1 MTQLERLIILRVF
14 DNLRDLGWLPYET
27 QPDAYDSSWQE
38 TTPDALAVLPHL
50 EATGDALVYV
60 RREGRTRWLR
70 FILGNT
76 GWDVLSDYSV
86 PWRMNSEAPV
96 NDAFDDATS
105 EASDWAE
112 SYMEVCR

>member
-1 MTQLERLIILRVF
+1 MTQLERLTILRIF

-27 QPDAYDSSWQE
+27 QPDVYDASVQE
-38 TTPDALAVLPHL
+38 ITPDALAVLPHL

-60 RREGRTRWLR
+60 RKGDRTRWLR

-86 PWRMNSEAPV
+86 PRIGSDAP
-96 NDAFDDATS
+96 FDNATA

-112 SYMEVCR
+112 SYMEVCQ